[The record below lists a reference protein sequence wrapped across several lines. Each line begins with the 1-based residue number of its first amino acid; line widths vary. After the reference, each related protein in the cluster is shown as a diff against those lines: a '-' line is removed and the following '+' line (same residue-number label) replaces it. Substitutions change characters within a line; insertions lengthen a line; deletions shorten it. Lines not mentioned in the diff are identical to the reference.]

1 MVRDIPIRG
10 SMIRLGQLLKLAG
23 LIDTGAE
30 VKALLSTEQV
40 WVNGEKEERR
50 GRQLW
55 VQVTSLRS
63 GSAELRLIG
72 DVPFPG
78 ESGWAQLRW
87 LGMLGG
93 GDLLGVGGGGCVLL
107 SSDAF
112 DLGDGLRGHGH
123 AAPAA
128 A

>member
-50 GRQLW
+50 GRQLGPGDV
-55 VQVTSLRS
+55 VQIGER
-63 GSAELRLIG
+63 ELRLI
-72 DVPFPG
+72 
-78 ESGWAQLRW
+78 S
-87 LGMLGG
+87 
-93 GDLLGVGGGGCVLL
+93 
-107 SSDAF
+107 
-112 DLGDGLRGHGH
+112 
-123 AAPAA
+123 AAPQDR
-128 A
+128 

>member
-50 GRQLW
+50 GRQLGPRDV
-55 VQVTSLRS
+55 VQIGER
-63 GSAELRLIG
+63 ELRLI
-72 DVPFPG
+72 
-78 ESGWAQLRW
+78 S
-87 LGMLGG
+87 
-93 GDLLGVGGGGCVLL
+93 
-107 SSDAF
+107 
-112 DLGDGLRGHGH
+112 
-123 AAPAA
+123 AAPQDR
-128 A
+128 